1 MIQLKFLNLFY
12 GGKVMINKLIC
23 TVCPTACKISI
34 TEGKEGDFQVTGN
47 RCEKGKNY
55 AIQEIENPVRIF
67 TTTINIKG
75 GNIKRLPVR
84 SKEPVSKSIV
94 TELVKPVKEVKI
106 NAPVKKGDIIIE
118 NILGLG
124 IDIIASRSVKDKS
137 EI

>member
-1 MIQLKFLNLFY
+1 
-12 GGKVMINKLIC
+12 MINKLIC

-34 TEGKEGDFQVTGN
+34 SESKEGSFQVTGN
-47 RCEKGKNY
+47 RCERGKSY

-94 TELVKPVKEVKI
+94 AELVRPVKAAEI

-124 IDIIASRSVKDKS
+124 IDIIASRSVNIDDNY
-137 EI
+137 